1 MVGIRSRVSIIDPLI
16 NVYFGQWNTYKARLY
31 GRPLIPQ
38 SVGESNNKP
47 VVSSD
52 ILHVLF

>member
-1 MVGIRSRVSIIDPLI
+1 MVDIRSRVSIIDPLI

-52 ILHVLF
+52 ILHVIF